1 MQDKEKNMRKIM
13 LTGEVWKEG
22 NVHTAYCRELDVASC
37 GKTVEE
43 AWNNLKEAL
52 EIFFEETSRKGTLIE
67 LLEETGFTMDE
78 DVLKREDYLL
88 GQIEF
93 SVPSIVK

>member
-1 MQDKEKNMRKIM
+1 MQKII
-13 LTGEVWKEG
+13 LTGEIWKER
-22 NVHTAYCRELDVASC
+22 NMYTAYCRELDVATC

-43 AWNNLKEAL
+43 AWSNLKETL

-67 LLEETGFTMDE
+67 LLEEAGFIMDE
-78 DVLKREDYLL
+78 DVLKRKDYLL

-93 SVPSIVK
+93 SFPVGK